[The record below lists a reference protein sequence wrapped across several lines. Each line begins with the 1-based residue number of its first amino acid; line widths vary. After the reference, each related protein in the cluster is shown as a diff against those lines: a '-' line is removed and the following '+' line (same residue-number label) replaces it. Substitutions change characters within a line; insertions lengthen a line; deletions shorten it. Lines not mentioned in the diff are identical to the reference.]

1 MRIRLREVGL
11 RVRWP
16 YFGLILGKQDLRAR
30 VGWNWT
36 LRKWWRIWFSDLCT
50 EMAICVF
57 TSVFMSEKW
66 TFCKQL
72 CCRSWRIWWGGGG
85 CYDVSRYFQRTLLV
99 LVPVSLTA
107 QRYMYCDEIL
117 QSNLL
122 PVINTQ
128 IEVFQHTARATVA
141 YILPDHN
148 VTVLLWTSKS
158 PDLNPMDHL
167 WDRFD
172 KRVCMHQTVSKLFCK
187 LSRHYKKN
195 CKEHPMSKLNV

>member
-1 MRIRLREVGL
+1 MMC
-11 RVRWP
+11 
-16 YFGLILGKQDLRAR
+16 RAISF
-30 VGWNWT
+30 N
-36 LRKWWRIWFSDLCT
+36 
-50 EMAICVF
+50 
-57 TSVFMSEKW
+57 
-66 TFCKQL
+66 
-72 CCRSWRIWWGGGG
+72 
-85 CYDVSRYFQRTLLV
+85 QRTLLV

-107 QRYMYCDEIL
+107 QRYMSCDEIL

-167 WDRFD
+167 
-172 KRVCMHQTVSKLFCK
+172 
-187 LSRHYKKN
+187 
-195 CKEHPMSKLNV
+195 